1 MEAQD
6 SCAVWP
12 VRHILPARD
21 RAMRKRPLILVT
33 PATQPHG
40 VELGDPAL
48 CVSRAYLEAVAEA
61 DGVPVVTACQ
71 PEPRYVRDA
80 VARCDGVLL
89 TGGEDLQ
96 PELHAP
102 DLPGALRAKV
112 KRVEPDRDAFELA
125 LVREVFRRRKP
136 LLAIC
141 RGHQLV
147 NVALGGTLWVDL
159 PAQWPGALR
168 HQRPDRLHDAVH
180 EVELAPGSR
189 LARLLRARRAGV
201 NSTHHQAVARPAEVL
216 AVTACSP
223 DGVIEALE
231 LAPRYAGALPWF
243 LAVQFHPER
252 LVRSDPRFRALFR
265 DFVRACAG
273 QAGGDGAS
281 RPARQPVSRGN
292 SVTRSLAQP

>member
-1 MEAQD
+1 MKQ
-6 SCAVWP
+6 
-12 VRHILPARD
+12 
-21 RAMRKRPLILVT
+21 RPLILVT
-33 PATQPHG
+33 SATLPRG

-61 DGVPVVTACQ
+61 GGVPVVTACQ

-102 DLPGALRAKV
+102 GLPPALRATIKQ
-112 KRVEPDRDAFELA
+112 VEPDRDAFELA

-136 LLAIC
+136 LFAIC

-168 HQRPDRLHDAVH
+168 HQRPDRLHNAVH
-180 EVELAPGSR
+180 EIELAPGSR
-189 LARLLRARRAGV
+189 LARLLRAGRAGV

-216 AVTACSP
+216 AVAGLSP

-231 LAPRYAGALPWF
+231 LAPSHAGALPWF

-252 LVRSDPRFRALFR
+252 LVQSDPRFRALFR

-273 QAGGDGAS
+273 QAGDGGANR
-281 RPARQPVSRGN
+281 RPRQPASRGN